1 MALEARPLNATL
13 FWIIFMAL
21 EIKEKYKQDQGKAA
35 RSAELYIKKL
45 SCIKKGE
52 NTLIFS
58 TSAWKTD
65 LFVLTVANFTSQRL
79 ILDFAQPF
87 LAGLLSAPL
96 LHSGSIALLL
106 SA

>member
-1 MALEARPLNATL
+1 MALEARPLKATL
-13 FWIIFMAL
+13 FWISFRAL
-21 EIKEKYKQDQGKAA
+21 ESKEKCKQDQGKAA
-35 RSAELYIKKL
+35 RSAEIKKL
-45 SCIKKGE
+45 LCSKKGE

-58 TSAWKTD
+58 TLTWKTN